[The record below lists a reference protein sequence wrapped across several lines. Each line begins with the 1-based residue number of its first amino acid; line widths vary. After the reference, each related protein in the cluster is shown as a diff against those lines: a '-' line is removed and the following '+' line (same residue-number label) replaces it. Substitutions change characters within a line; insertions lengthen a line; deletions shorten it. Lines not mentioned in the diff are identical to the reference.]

1 MATFFLILIYVTFI
15 SLGLPD
21 SLLGTAWP
29 VIRLELGAPVE
40 TAGIIFITTSV
51 CTIIS
56 SLSCSWIT
64 RRFGTGK
71 VTALSVLLTAAAL
84 LGSSFSHSVWWFTLM
99 ALPLGFGAGA
109 IDSALNNY
117 IALHYAPRH
126 MSWLH
131 CFWGVG
137 AFIGPFIISLNL
149 RDAGNWRGA
158 YLALS
163 VIQFAVSLLL
173 IVSLPLWKI
182 QDRPKAAE
190 PQGSF
195 VSELG
200 KNFSLVKTPGV
211 IEAMITFFI
220 YCATEYTLGL
230 WGASFLT
237 ENRGFA
243 KPDAASAIAL
253 YYLGITIGR
262 FFSGFLTLKFSGKD
276 LIRGG
281 LWVVLAGAVLLALP
295 GALQT
300 TMQIQVPGHT
310 FLAYAALWLIGFGCS
325 PIFPSMLQLTPS
337 RFGEANSQKVIGLQM
352 ASAYLGLT
360 LVPPLVGLVA
370 ARTDMIAVP
379 LFLAAYVLIMLVTSE
394 RINHKV
400 KLNTPAA

>member
-1 MATFFLILIYVTFI
+1 MATFFLILIYITFI

-29 VIRLELGAPVE
+29 VIRLELGAPLE
-40 TAGIIFITTSV
+40 TAGIIFITISV

-56 SLSCSWIT
+56 SLGCSWVT
-64 RRFGTGK
+64 GRFGTGK

-149 RDAGNWRGA
+149 SQAGNWRGA

-182 QDRPKAAE
+182 QDKPRAAE

-200 KNFSLVKTPGV
+200 KNFGLVKIPGV
-211 IEAMITFFI
+211 IEAMITFFV

-253 YYLGITIGR
+253 YYLGITVGR
-262 FFSGFLTLKFSGKD
+262 FFRVSSPSGF
-276 LIRGG
+276 RGR
-281 LWVVLAGAVLLALP
+281 
-295 GALQT
+295 
-300 TMQIQVPGHT
+300 IS
-310 FLAYAALWLIGFGCS
+310 YAA
-325 PIFPSMLQLTPS
+325 
-337 RFGEANSQKVIGLQM
+337 
-352 ASAYLGLT
+352 ASGS
-360 LVPPLVGLVA
+360 
-370 ARTDMIAVP
+370 
-379 LFLAAYVLIMLVTSE
+379 F
-394 RINHKV
+394 
-400 KLNTPAA
+400 

>member
-1 MATFFLILIYVTFI
+1 M
-15 SLGLPD
+15 
-21 SLLGTAWP
+21 
-29 VIRLELGAPVE
+29 
-40 TAGIIFITTSV
+40 
-51 CTIIS
+51 
-56 SLSCSWIT
+56 
-64 RRFGTGK
+64 
-71 VTALSVLLTAAAL
+71 
-84 LGSSFSHSVWWFTLM
+84 GSSFSHSVWWFTLM